1 MSPEPDEENQE
12 TEKEEENSGVSR
24 TLFLAISIGCILVF
38 IGSIIMVL
46 AIALGSSV
54 SESAGVVIFIG
65 PFPIVFGAGPDGNWL
80 ILIGIAIAALSLIM
94 FWVMRR
100 KFSVEEA

>member
-1 MSPEPDEENQE
+1 MP
-12 TEKEEENSGVSR
+12 R
-24 TLFLAISIGCILVF
+24 TLFLVLSIGSILVF
-38 IGSIIMVL
+38 IGSVIMVL
-46 AIALGSSV
+46 AVALGSSL
-54 SESAGVVIFIG
+54 SGNTGVIIFIG
-65 PFPIVFGAGPDGNWL
+65 PFPIVLGAGPDANWL